1 MTTTTKEENFM
12 KKQIRRGVFETNSS
26 STHSLTM
33 MMKDDYK
40 RWENEN
46 LYLFNGYTYGW
57 DFNKPVNNALYTR
70 EEAIEFV
77 KNSRYYDTSSNDE
90 IDDVYLREFDFISFD
105 DEGSEYLEGFY
116 EEFTTPS
123 GETIVAFGEYGY
135 DG

>member
-1 MTTTTKEENFM
+1 M
-12 KKQIRRGVFETNSS
+12 KQIRKGVFETNSS

-33 MMKDDYK
+33 MMKSDYV
-40 RWENEN
+40 RWENDG
-46 LYLFNGYTYGW
+46 LYLFDGYGYRWEFSKPINGH
-57 DFNKPVNNALYTR
+57 LYTADEVMR
-70 EEAIEFV
+70 FAKTYKYFDAIDEEDLDYEMIKEMG
-77 KNSRYYDTSSNDE
+77 
-90 IDDVYLREFDFISFD
+90 FISFD

>member
-1 MTTTTKEENFM
+1 M

-33 MMKDDYK
+33 MMKSDYE
-40 RWENEN
+40 RWEKEN
-46 LYLFNGYTYGW
+46 LYLFNGSGWSW
-57 DFNKPVNNALYTR
+57 DFNKPVANNLYTR
-70 EEAIEFV
+70 DEAVAFV
-77 KNSRYYDTSSNDE
+77 KNNRYYDSSYE
-90 IDDVYLREFDFISFD
+90 IDEQYLREFDFISFD

>member
-1 MTTTTKEENFM
+1 M

-33 MMKDDYK
+33 MMKSDYE
-40 RWENEN
+40 RWEKEG

-57 DFNKPVNNALYTR
+57 DFNKPVTNALYTR
-70 EEAIEFV
+70 DEAVAFV
-77 KNSRYYDTSSNDE
+77 KNSRYYDAGDE
-90 IDDVYLREFDFISFD
+90 IDDEYLREMYFISFD

>member
-1 MTTTTKEENFM
+1 MR
-12 KKQIRRGVFETNSS
+12 QIRRGVFETNSS

-33 MMKDDYK
+33 MMKSDYD
-40 RWENEN
+40 RWHKEE
-46 LYLFNGYTYGW
+46 LYLFDGYTYEW
-57 DFNKPVNNALYTR
+57 EFNQPVKGYLYTR
-70 EEAIEFV
+70 DEAVEWAK
-77 KNSRYYDTSSNDE
+77 KNKYYNDE
-90 IDDVYLREFDFISFD
+90 EEFDNEILKDVGFTSWD

>member
-1 MTTTTKEENFM
+1 M

-26 STHSLTM
+26 STHSMTM
-33 MMKDDYK
+33 MMKSDYE
-40 RWENEN
+40 RWEKEN
-46 LYLFNGYTYGW
+46 LYLFNGYTFGW
-57 DFNKPVNNALYTR
+57 EFSKPVENTLYTK
-70 EEAIEFV
+70 EEVVAFA
-77 KNSRYYDTSSNDE
+77 KNYKYFDCSSEED
-90 IDDVYLREFDFISFD
+90 IDYEMIRDMGFISFD

>member
-1 MTTTTKEENFM
+1 M
-12 KKQIRRGVFETNSS
+12 KRQIRRGVFETNSS

-33 MMKDDYK
+33 MMKSDYK
-40 RWENEN
+40 RWEDEH

-57 DFNKPVNNALYTR
+57 DFNKPVKNALYTR
-70 EEAIEFV
+70 EEAVEFV
-77 KNSRYYDTSSNDE
+77 KNSRYYDEVDEVNDE
-90 IDDVYLREFDFISFD
+90 YLREMDFISFD

>member
-1 MTTTTKEENFM
+1 M
-12 KKQIRRGVFETNSS
+12 KKQIRFGVFETNSS

-33 MMKDDYK
+33 MMKSDYE

-57 DFNKPVNNALYTR
+57 DFNKPVTNALYTR

-77 KNSRYYDTSSNDE
+77 KNSRYYDPVDE
-90 IDDVYLREFDFISFD
+90 ISDEYLKEFDFISCD
-105 DEGSEYLEGFY
+105 VEGNEYLESFY

-123 GETIVAFGEYGY
+123 GETIVAFGEYGNDY
-135 DG
+135 